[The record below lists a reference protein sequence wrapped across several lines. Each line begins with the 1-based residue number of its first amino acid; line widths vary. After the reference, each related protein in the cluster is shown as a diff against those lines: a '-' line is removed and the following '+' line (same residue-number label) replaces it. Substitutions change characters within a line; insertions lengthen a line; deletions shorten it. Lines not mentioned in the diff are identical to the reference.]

1 MPLTEDQRA
10 RIAEIFARFLEKR
23 VQNLQ
28 ALTLEDLKFNVVAL
42 RVSAEMLEFSTP
54 LDLMRYRLAQHLERG
69 AVTAMGTALQAVA
82 REIAGSGS
90 GVAGAD
96 IEVTDESGHRYFV
109 QVKSGPDTAN
119 KDIAQNIGMLLNSAR
134 ARDQKASCVLGVCYA
149 RPEQISVIAK
159 AELVSRGVALK
170 VGREFWEFISGDPDC
185 LDELLELAGERAS
198 GGASDGVR
206 FADLVDTKARELAAA
221 FEARY
226 GSDLNDPA
234 TWAAFLADNS

>member
-1 MPLTEDQRA
+1 MPLTKDQRA
-10 RIAEIFARFLEKR
+10 RIAEIFSRFLEKR

-82 REIAGSGS
+82 REIAGFGS

-96 IEVTDESGHRYFV
+96 IEVTDESGRRYFV

-134 ARDQKASCVLGVCYA
+134 ARDPTASCVLGVCYA
-149 RPEQISVIAK
+149 RPEQISAIAK

-170 VGREFWEFISGDPDC
+170 VGREFWEFISGDPSC

-198 GGASDGVR
+198 GGTSSGVR
-206 FADLVDTKARELAAA
+206 FADLVEAKAQELAAA
-221 FEARY
+221 FEARF
-226 GSDLNDPA
+226 GSDLDEPS
-234 TWAAFLADNS
+234 TWTAFLAENS